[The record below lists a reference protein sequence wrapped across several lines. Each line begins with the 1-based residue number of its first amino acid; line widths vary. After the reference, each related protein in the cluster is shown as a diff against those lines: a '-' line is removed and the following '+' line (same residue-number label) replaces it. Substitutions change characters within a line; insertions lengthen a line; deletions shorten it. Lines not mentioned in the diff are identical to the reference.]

1 MRCFQSRRFA
11 VLPVAFAVLCF
22 ALRARGGE
30 TLRPNLPDS
39 LGAAYTLA
47 WHDEFDG
54 AALNLEEWRIRT
66 GTRYASKN
74 LAANVRVE
82 GGCLKLD
89 VKREAAGDSE
99 YTSGGVISKREF
111 QYGYYE
117 ARFRV
122 PKGAGWHTSFWMM
135 KNSSGQAGNRQEI
148 DVCEQDSKDLKSYG
162 MNLHTHFPGHKQ
174 RFKKRVPTPDLAAD
188 FHVWGCEF
196 TPTEVRGY
204 FDGKPVGVVPVE
216 GFAHDLMSIWLTV
229 VGWARLPWAP
239 QLKIDD
245 SMLPA
250 SADFDYV
257 RFFERKADVPAGGA
271 PASGVDAG
279 KEAGR

>member
-1 MRCFQSRRFA
+1 MPPMRPLLARL
-11 VLPVAFAVLCF
+11 LPVTPIALTLLCLGVRPLG
-22 ALRARGGE
+22 AE
-30 TLRPNLPDS
+30 ELRPNLPDA
-39 LGAAYTLA
+39 LAGAYTLA

-54 AALNLEEWRIRT
+54 AALNLKEWQIRT

-89 VKREAAGDSE
+89 VKKEAAGDSE

-111 QYGYYE
+111 KYGYYE

-135 KNSSGQAGNRQEI
+135 KNSSGQTGNRQEI

-162 MNLHTHFPGHKQ
+162 MNLHTHFPEHKQ
-174 RFKKRVPTPDLAAD
+174 RFKKRVPTPDLAEG

-196 TPTEVRGY
+196 SPKEVRGY
-204 FDGKPVGVVPVE
+204 FDGKLVGVVPME
-216 GFAHDLMSIWLTV
+216 GFEHDVMSIWLTV
-229 VGWARLPWAP
+229 VGWAKLPWAP

-245 SMLPA
+245 ALLPA

-257 RFFERKADVPAGGA
+257 RFYERKTESRAAEVAVP
-271 PASGVDAG
+271 S
-279 KEAGR
+279 RR